1 MVVSWQEWVAVLV
14 VMGVAVV
21 TVGRV
26 LGAWRARQRQAVRS
40 GAAQA
45 GPVEPR
51 GGPADGVQPHVQVR
65 AALLAVLLVA
75 GGHTLFL
82 TWQAESALERHV
94 QEAEAT
100 NLAGRQRMYSQRIGR
115 LASLLASPEGRSAV
129 DTGALA
135 DVLRQTRSEG
145 ARLEG
150 FIAERAGAG
159 GDGLDPVVVAR
170 WQAARDTLAAR
181 AATVLD
187 ASAAGP
193 VPGADLQAV
202 QAAVEPALL
211 AAEHLVAGVEA
222 LLQAR
227 HERELQRSRL
237 LSLATVALL
246 VGLGL
251 IVAEPTT
258 RAVKAQ
264 YLRINLQT
272 RQLEQLALVAELTK
286 NAVVITDERLRM
298 VWVNDAFTQITGYT
312 AQEALGMTLAE
323 LLRSEPEPS
332 LDQLGLD
339 AAAVS
344 ASEPGDARQS
354 TRALLQ
360 NRRKDGSELWLDVD
374 IQPLGER
381 SDGDRG
387 FVAVASDVTERRR
400 AQADLRVAAIAFNSL
415 EAIVVTDAQ
424 QAILRVNPAFTR
436 ITGYTAAEARGQVV
450 GRLLRSGRQDAAF
463 YEAMW
468 RQLRESRHWQGEL
481 WNRRKD
487 GQIYPEWL
495 SITAVTDEEGQVA
508 NYVAVFTDITQKKV
522 ADETIHNLAF
532 YDPLTDLPNRRLML
546 DRLEQARAAG
556 ARSPQRAA
564 VLFLDLDNFKELND
578 TRGHGVGD
586 ALLIEAARRLRT
598 CVRVHDT
605 VARQGG
611 DEFVV
616 ILGDLHP
623 ALPHATRDV
632 EAVAEK
638 IRMALSQAY
647 LIDGMEWH
655 CTASIGIC
663 MLQGGDDPVE
673 EILKRADIAM
683 YEAKRA
689 GRNAARFYDPA
700 TQRAI
705 QQRIGLEADLRSAL
719 ADEQF
724 VLHYQMQVDSARRVI
739 GAEVL
744 LRWRHPQRGLVS
756 PGDFIPV
763 AEDTDLILPIGRWV
777 LFQACQQLRVWSQSP
792 QTCELQLAVNVSARQ
807 FKQPDFAEQVA
818 HALRDSGA
826 DPRLLKLELTES
838 LVLVNVEQTLA
849 KMKAIRALGVRFAID
864 DFGTGQSSL
873 AYLTKLSLDQLK
885 IDQAFVAGML
895 ESHTDGVIVQT
906 MIGMAHTLGL
916 DVIAEGVETEDQ
928 LAFLRTSGCHCYQG
942 YLFGRPLPIESFM
955 AQIAQQSALAANG

>member
-1 MVVSWQEWVAVLV
+1 MVVTWQALAAVLV
-14 VMGVAVV
+14 VVAVV
-21 TVGRV
+21 VAGSVLRRRGRP
-26 LGAWRARQRQAVRS
+26 QRQAGRK
-40 GAAQA
+40 GAVAD
-45 GPVEPR
+45 
-51 GGPADGVQPHVQVR
+51 GPAVPQGGLQPHVQVR

-115 LASLLASPEGRSAV
+115 LASLLASPDGRSSV

-135 DVLRQTRSEG
+135 DVVRQTRSEG
-145 ARLEG
+145 ARLER
-150 FIAERAGAG
+150 FIADRAATGS
-159 GDGLDPVVVAR
+159 DSLDAAVVAR
-170 WQAARDTLAAR
+170 WQSAREMLASR
-181 AATVLD
+181 AAALLE

-193 VPGADLQAV
+193 VRSADVAAV
-202 QAAVEPALL
+202 QAAVEPALV
-211 AAEHLVAGVEA
+211 AAEQLVAAVEA

-227 HERELQRSRL
+227 HERELRRSRL

-258 RAVKAQ
+258 RAVRAQ
-264 YLRINLQT
+264 YLRIRMQT

-312 AQEALGMTLAE
+312 AQEALGRTLVE
-323 LLRSEPEPS
+323 LLRSEPEPR
-332 LDQLGLD
+332 LEQLGLD
-339 AAAVS
+339 AAAGPAS
-344 ASEPGDARQS
+344 APPGEGRQS
-354 TRALLQ
+354 ARALLQ

-374 IQPLGER
+374 IQPLGDR
-381 SDGDRG
+381 TDGGRG

-415 EAIVVTDAQ
+415 EAIVVTDAK

-468 RQLRESRHWQGEL
+468 RQLRETRHWQGEL

-495 SITAVTDEEGQVA
+495 SITAVTDEDGQVA

-546 DRLEQARAAG
+546 DRLEQIRAAG
-556 ARSPQRAA
+556 ARGPQRAA

-586 ALLIEAARRLRT
+586 ALLVEAARRLRT

-623 ALPHATRDV
+623 VLAHATRDV

-638 IRMALSQAY
+638 IRAALSQAY
-647 LIDGMEWH
+647 LIDGVAWH

-663 MLQGGDDPVE
+663 MLQGGDDPVD

-683 YEAKRA
+683 YEAKRS

-705 QQRIGLEADLRSAL
+705 QQRIELEADLRSAL
-719 ADEQF
+719 ADRQF

-763 AEDTDLILPIGRWV
+763 AEDSDLILPIGRWV
-777 LFQACQQLRVWSQSP
+777 LCEACRQLRVWAESP
-792 QTCELQLAVNVSARQ
+792 QTRDLQLAVNVSARQ

-818 HALRDSGA
+818 QALRDTGA

-849 KMKAIRALGVRFAID
+849 KMRAIRALGVRFAID

-906 MIGMAHTLGL
+906 MIGMAQTLGL
-916 DVIAEGVETEDQ
+916 DVIAEGVETEEQ

-942 YLFGRPLPIESFM
+942 YLFGRPLPIEQFM
-955 AQIAQQSALAANG
+955 AQIEQHALIAANG